1 MVKSRYIKCY
11 YSTFKNQVSYKGISI
26 DNANEINRTLD
37 ELYSKY
43 DMPKING
50 IKVISPTSN
59 QGKKVFSDA
68 DAVAAYSPVE
78 KGIFLNKDIL

>member
-1 MVKSRYIKCY
+1 MCIR
-11 YSTFKNQVSYKGISI
+11 
-26 DNANEINRTLD
+26 DR
-37 ELYSKY
+37 Y